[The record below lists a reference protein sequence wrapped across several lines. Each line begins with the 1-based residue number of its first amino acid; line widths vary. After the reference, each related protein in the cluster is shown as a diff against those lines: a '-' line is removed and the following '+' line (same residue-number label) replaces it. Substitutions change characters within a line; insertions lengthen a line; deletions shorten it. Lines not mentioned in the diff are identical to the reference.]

1 MTGLHSSADSDAAS
15 AHQSR
20 SQTIHSEMS
29 KVPVRHSPT
38 EVCGPLW
45 KKGPHPFSL
54 MKRRMFT
61 LSGSCVQYHVEGQ
74 RRPRGSF
81 RLKKGVSM
89 KESESVRLQYED
101 LAGVVCSR
109 STCRYVGRTCS
120 GRYRFTVAAAS
131 GRTFVLEAESEISL
145 RRWMSCFG
153 AA

>member
-1 MTGLHSSADSDAAS
+1 MTGINSGRCLAL
-15 AHQSR
+15 
-20 SQTIHSEMS
+20 SQHGIHSEMS

-61 LSGSCVQYHVEGQ
+61 LSGNCVQYHVEGQ

-81 RLKKGVSM
+81 RLKKES
-89 KESESVRLQYED
+89 SESVRLQYED